1 MCQEEV
7 ALSICHCPLRL
18 HCYMQMG
25 DLEGSPN
32 TAAFAFLQTEAVVP
46 ERTEEGSEWKT
57 LQGRD
62 RVILTAL
69 DC

>member
-1 MCQEEV
+1 
-7 ALSICHCPLRL
+7 
-18 HCYMQMG
+18 MQMG

-32 TAAFAFLQTEAVVP
+32 TAASAFLQTEAVAP
-46 ERTEEGSEWKT
+46 ERAEEGSEWET
-57 LQGRD
+57 LKGRD